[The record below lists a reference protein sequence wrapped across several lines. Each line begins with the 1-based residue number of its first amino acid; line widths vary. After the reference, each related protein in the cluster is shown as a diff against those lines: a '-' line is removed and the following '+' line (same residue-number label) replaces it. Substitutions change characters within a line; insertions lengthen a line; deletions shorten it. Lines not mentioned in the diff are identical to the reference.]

1 MICTR
6 KVKNDIISMIFDLH
20 IVYPKKMN
28 FLIIVNPLLFYLLYT
43 RALSLLTIDYFSI
56 MLAYVLSVLLL
67 IIASFQGIIIPIMA
81 ENFVSGYFICFMST
95 LQFSPFIVIV
105 YLIYLCKIRNQNDAT
120 EYKEIG
126 TDNSTHEEYSEYD
139 ELNNYAGVNVNST
152 NSRTEI
158 NGTAFKNET
167 SDRSQVTLTGR
178 TIMVMS
184 GTFMGVSSL
193 FMIYSSNPE
202 RTPIILQLIL
212 NGLNII
218 PSFLFTKYYLKK
230 NVNYDKKYCFWS
242 IVTLIMSIVISIIPI
257 TDFDF
262 DSVIWPLIFLISQI
276 FRVVGYILQE
286 KYFMITNDRST
297 RNKLYNIAYC
307 RFVQLI
313 VTLMLFW
320 LDVVMGYDPTFDP
333 LISDFKQMNGSNTE
347 FVLLELFVLSTIFF
361 CIVAG
366 YLNSIS
372 TNYSSVALTLV
383 TPVVGLFFSLFPNL
397 NDGNH
402 YPLYITI
409 PSLTLNLVST
419 FLWMKGEKH

>member
-1 MICTR
+1 
-6 KVKNDIISMIFDLH
+6 
-20 IVYPKKMN
+20 
-28 FLIIVNPLLFYLLYT
+28 
-43 RALSLLTIDYFSI
+43 
-56 MLAYVLSVLLL
+56 MLAYGLAVLLL
-67 IIASFQGIIIPIMA
+67 VVASFQGIIIPIMA

-95 LQFSPFIVIV
+95 LQFSPFIVVV
-105 YLIYLCKIRNQNDAT
+105 YWIYLFKIRNCDDPL
-120 EYKEIG
+120 EYKEITSG
-126 TDNSTHEEYSEYD
+126 TDADTHTSNDTYNGEYD
-139 ELNNYAGVNVNST
+139 ELYNYTETNST
-152 NSRTEI
+152 NSSAGI
-158 NGTAFKNET
+158 N
-167 SDRSQVTLTGR
+167 RSASNRPSGR
-178 TIMVMS
+178 TIMVVS
-184 GTFMGVSSL
+184 GTFMSVSSL

-218 PSFLFTKYYLKK
+218 PSFLLTKYYLKK
-230 NVNYDKKYCFWS
+230 DVNYNKKYCFWS
-242 IVTLIMSIVISIIPI
+242 IVTLIMSIVISIIPM

-262 DSVIWPLIFLISQI
+262 DSVIWPLIFLVSQI
-276 FRVVGYILQE
+276 FRVAGYILQE
-286 KYFMITNDRST
+286 KYFMVTNDRSA

-320 LDVVMGYDPTFDP
+320 LDVVMGYDSSFDP
-333 LISDFKQMNGSNTE
+333 LVSDFEEINGNNTQ
-347 FVLLELFVLSTIFF
+347 FLLLELFVFSTILF

-383 TPVVGLFFSLFPNL
+383 TPIVGLFFSLFPNL
-397 NDGNH
+397 NDGNN

-409 PSLTLNLVST
+409 PSLALNLIST